1 MSKPVKQLIRK
12 ELAGRFE
19 GLQSIAICGLTGVD
33 AVKTNH
39 IRGRLREKDIRLTMV
54 KNSVARQA
62 FLDVG
67 LEAAADLLDGP
78 CAVAYGGDSVV
89 TVVRELLEI
98 KKEAPSLTVK
108 AAVLEGDVF
117 DSEEE
122 VKRLSKFPTR
132 EEAIAEL
139 LGTVLSPASNLAA
152 CLVAPGADLAGILK
166 KIEEDQDEGGEEEA
180 AA

>member
-12 ELAGRFE
+12 ELASRFE
-19 GLQSIAICGLTGVD
+19 GIQSIAICGLTGVD
-33 AVKTNH
+33 AIKTNE
-39 IRGRLREKDIRLTMV
+39 IRGRLRDKEIRLTMV

-62 FLDVG
+62 FKDVG
-67 LEAAADLLDGP
+67 LEIASDLLDGP

-89 TVVRELLEI
+89 TVVRELLEL

-117 DSEEE
+117 DSEDE

-132 EEAIAEL
+132 EEAIAEV
-139 LGTVLSPASNLAA
+139 LGAVLAPAMNLSA
-152 CLVAPGADLAGILK
+152 CLVAPAADLAGILK
-166 KIEEDQDEGGEEEA
+166 KIEEDQGGGEEVA
-180 AA
+180 A